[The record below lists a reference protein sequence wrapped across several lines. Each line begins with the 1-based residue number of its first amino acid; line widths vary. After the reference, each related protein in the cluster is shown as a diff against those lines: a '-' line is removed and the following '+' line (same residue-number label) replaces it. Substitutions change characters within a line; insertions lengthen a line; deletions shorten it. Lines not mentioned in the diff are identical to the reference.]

1 MPRNILY
8 PQHVLFNIFRCI
20 EFHCVCCAVSFR
32 NVCELNTFYH
42 FCCAFG
48 IVAVVNCLMLITF
61 VVDQRNFYSV
71 KLFLAP
77 LKVYCEFMRSRLK
90 LLGFLI
96 LGISADVI
104 MEAVIIDALVIISA
118 KKICIKFSFC

>member
-1 MPRNILY
+1 
-8 PQHVLFNIFRCI
+8 
-20 EFHCVCCAVSFR
+20 
-32 NVCELNTFYH
+32 
-42 FCCAFG
+42 
-48 IVAVVNCLMLITF
+48 MLITF
-61 VVDQRNFYSV
+61 VVDQRNLYSV

-104 MEAVIIDALVIISA
+104 MEAVIIDALVIISV
-118 KKICIKFSFC
+118 KKFCIESIRRMLF